1 MSTASFWAAVPHY
14 VHQVPSP
21 KAALA
26 LVERSAGVLGARVN
40 PLELRVAAEEYERQV
55 SERVADD
62 EDAAAYVAQL
72 EEAEDTEPVADTPI
86 APLPA
91 DAGALA
97 DEVER
102 FLRDR
107 GDQA

>member
-1 MSTASFWAAVPHY
+1 
-14 VHQVPSP
+14 
-21 KAALA
+21 
-26 LVERSAGVLGARVN
+26 VLGARVN

-72 EEAEDTEPVADTPI
+72 EEADDSDRLDDSPP
-86 APLPA
+86 PLPA

-97 DEVER
+97 EEVEQ
-102 FLRDR
+102 FLRNH
-107 GDQA
+107 GDED